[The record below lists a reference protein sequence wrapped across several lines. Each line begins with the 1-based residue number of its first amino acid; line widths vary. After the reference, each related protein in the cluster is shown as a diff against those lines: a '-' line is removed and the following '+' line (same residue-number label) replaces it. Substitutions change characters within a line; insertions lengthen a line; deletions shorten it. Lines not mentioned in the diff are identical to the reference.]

1 MNDENFIYDWFQQN
15 RYADQR
21 RILLPSL
28 CSFHKVYVHIPY
40 GVFVA
45 LDFLEVSN
53 MGLYSKIRLF
63 SECFKIAGVAGLI
76 ACAKYLCGALRLDH
90 LDPKSSVF
98 LGGVSD
104 A

>member
-1 MNDENFIYDWFQQN
+1 M
-15 RYADQR
+15 
-21 RILLPSL
+21 
-28 CSFHKVYVHIPY
+28 YVHIPY

-63 SECFKIAGVAGLI
+63 SECFKIAGTAGLI

>member
-1 MNDENFIYDWFQQN
+1 MG
-15 RYADQR
+15 
-21 RILLPSL
+21 L
-28 CSFHKVYVHIPY
+28 CSKF
-40 GVFVA
+40 
-45 LDFLEVSN
+45 
-53 MGLYSKIRLF
+53 RLF
-63 SECFKIAGVAGLI
+63 SECFKLAGFTGLK